1 MSDKSVK
8 PHLIDLYNVE
18 TTNKLIPQSFQYV
31 LKTLLTKYY
40 SNKYL
45 MNIYNNFDDY
55 SFILNFII
63 NYICLL
69 KTDSTF
75 IENNFNLSYEFNDK
89 YINRKDLILVTLFD
103 NFGIDYITTKL
114 ERHRDNLLQK
124 FKLIKKNY
132 KKNLIEEQG
141 KFWEDNIDDF
151 KDHIKKKINLNHY
164 IFMFKYY
171 PKIKRTLKIISMC
184 LKLIY
189 HKGYSDHYSFIQ
201 YIFGIKQKKMS
212 LFNSMT
218 SKIFLYLVSIVK
230 IVEYYNRE
238 NFLAT
243 ILSSDDIL
251 MDELPLPEPVYNEK
265 ELVNVVK
272 KGVCPIC
279 NLTAVNPTCCKDTGL
294 VFCYNCIYNHL
305 DNQRNNN
312 MQLRC
317 PLTNTELLHGFD
329 GLIKIKA

>member
-1 MSDKSVK
+1 MNNKSLK
-8 PHLIDLYNVE
+8 PNLIDLYNVE

-55 SFILNFII
+55 SFTLNFII
-63 NYICLL
+63 NYLSLL

-75 IENNFNLSYEFNDK
+75 IGNNFNISYDYNDK
-89 YINRKDLILVTLFD
+89 YVNKKDLILITLFD

-114 ERHRDNLLQK
+114 DTHRDNLLQK
-124 FKLIKKNY
+124 YKLIKKNY
-132 KKNLIEEQG
+132 KKKLTEEEG
-141 KFWEDNIDDF
+141 KFWEDHIEDF
-151 KDHIKKKINLNHY
+151 KDHVKKNINLKHY
-164 IFMFKYY
+164 TFMFKYY
-171 PKIKRTLKIISMC
+171 PKIKKTMRIISMC
-184 LKLIY
+184 FKLLY
-189 HKGYSDHYSFIQ
+189 HKGYSDHYSFLQ

-212 LFNSMT
+212 LFSSIT

-238 NFLAT
+238 NFLET
-243 ILSSDDIL
+243 LLSSNDVLIDQV
-251 MDELPLPEPVYNEK
+251 PLPQPVYDEEATTDVIRTGK
-265 ELVNVVK
+265 
-272 KGVCPIC
+272 CPIC
-279 NLTAVNPTCCKDTGL
+279 HSKIVNPTCCKDTGL

-312 MQLRC
+312 LPLKC
-317 PLTNTELLHGFD
+317 PITNTELIHGFD
-329 GLIKIKA
+329 GLIKVKA